1 MKKSH
6 PRSTSLLIG
15 IPVSLMLILLMV
27 TAPVVLGQRIWVCGE
42 TEKVNPITGSLISS
56 GSYKDGLNSYEIAQ
70 RTKNFL
76 WDDSSRTL
84 TLAGASGELLGFQVI
99 IEREGLEL
107 TGISVRATDFSGPA
121 GEIIRQNRFEFFL
134 AYYILKDGTRYP
146 DPLIPLK
153 LVPE

>member
-1 MKKSH
+1 MKKN
-6 PRSTSLLIG
+6 RSRSIHLLIG
-15 IPVSLMLILLMV
+15 MPVNLMLILLLV
-27 TAPVVLGQRIWVCGE
+27 TATGAPGQRIWVCGE

-56 GSYKDGLNSYEIAQ
+56 GSYTNDLNSYEIAQ

-107 TGISVRATDFSGPA
+107 TGVSLMATDLTGPA
-121 GEIIRQNRFEFFL
+121 GEIIRKSRFEFFL
-134 AYYILKDGTRYP
+134 EYF
-146 DPLIPLK
+146 
-153 LVPE
+153 